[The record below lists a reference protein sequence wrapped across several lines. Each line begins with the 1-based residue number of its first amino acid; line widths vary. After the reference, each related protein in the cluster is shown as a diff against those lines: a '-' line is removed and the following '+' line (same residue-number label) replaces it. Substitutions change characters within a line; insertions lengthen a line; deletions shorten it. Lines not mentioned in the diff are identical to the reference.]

1 MRLYDISEQFKEL
14 QNMAENDE
22 SMAEAVR
29 DTLEL
34 VESDFNEKAQAIVA
48 VALNMESDIA
58 GIDEQIQRL
67 TDRKKTIQNRTEW
80 LRNYLR
86 TNMAATGIKKI
97 SCPLFTI
104 TLADPVK
111 QVEITNEAEL
121 PDDYVTVKTVIAPD
135 KRKILADLKAG
146 VDIQGACLVDG
157 TQRLTIK

>member
-14 QNMAENDE
+14 QQMAENDE
-22 SMAEAVR
+22 SMAEAVK

-34 VESDFNEKAQAIVA
+34 VESDFSEKAQAIVA

-58 GIDEQIQRL
+58 GIDEQIKRL
-67 TDRKKTIQNRTEW
+67 TDRKKAIQNRTEW

-86 TNMAATGIKKI
+86 ENMASTGITKI
-97 SCPLFTI
+97 QCPLFSI
-104 TLADPVK
+104 ALSAPLQ
-111 QVEITNEAEL
+111 QVEITSEADL
-121 PDDYVTVKTVIAPD
+121 PDEYVTVKTVVTPD

-146 VDIQGACLVDG
+146 ASIPGAMIVDG